1 MADKLV
7 LDREPTIT
15 EPGQPQ
21 TLPIE
26 EAIQEIRLDSRRD
39 PEAYLDETV
48 VPHGGE

>member
-7 LDREPTIT
+7 LDREQTT
-15 EPGQPQ
+15 SATAQPQ

-26 EAIQEIRLDSRRD
+26 EAIQQIRRDSRRD
-39 PEAYLDETV
+39 PETYLDETV